1 MRDAYAVIPDG
12 DAAPSA
18 VFFDVEEAID
28 WGLTRYG
35 SDAFRIKGLA
45 VEPVAEGNEGRR
57 DSADHRAPQRRT
69 CEPVKRS

>member
-12 DAAPSA
+12 NSTPSA

-35 SDAFRIKGLA
+35 SDAFCIKGLA
-45 VEPVAEGNEGRR
+45 VGPMAPEGKTGR
-57 DSADHRAPQRRT
+57 PQAA
-69 CEPVKRS
+69 